1 MVKENDK
8 ATRYL
13 TLTSL
18 DQALNTLHERF
29 AYQPRVVT
37 VPILNS
43 SGKITADAVFSPL
56 SIPSAH
62 LSAMDGIAVK
72 SEETIGATDQKP
84 VLLTHVVRVN
94 TGNVIPDGFDAVI
107 MIEDVIEQNGSF
119 LIHSA
124 AHPWQHIRP
133 IGEDIAE
140 TEMIIPRLTTIRPVD
155 IGAMTSYG
163 ISEVPV
169 LELKVALIPTGSEI
183 IPVGQI
189 PIPGQVIESNMHM
202 AAAMISEAGVSVTHY
217 PIIPDDLDQIRDTV
231 RKAADSH
238 DIVIISAGSSKGTK
252 DFTAQVIDELG
263 EVIIHGVAI
272 KPAKPVIL
280 GEINNR
286 PVIGMPGYPIAC
298 HTILREIIQPLLKW
312 YGFDI
317 PEPDTLP
324 VQLTSAVQSS
334 IGTDEFVLATVG
346 KINNKW
352 VASPLSR
359 GSGIQMSMVRANAYL
374 KIPSDK
380 EGLETGA
387 ATTAYL
393 TVRPAVAEQVV
404 MITGS
409 HDPVVDHLSN
419 LIRSSGIQ
427 VASSHV
433 GSMGGILTL
442 KRGYCHL
449 APMHLLADDGDY
461 NIPYLQKYFPQEE
474 LILICVAERVQ
485 GVVSRESLGFEA
497 ITTHRFI
504 NRQRGSGTRMLLDH
518 ILKQKGIDTDQINGY
533 DREATTHLG
542 VCLAVKTG
550 DADLGMAVYSAA
562 HSFSLSFIPVGLERY
577 ELVTTREMFE
587 SDIRIRAIADLIKTP
602 DFVNILTRLGGYE
615 TGKTGEIRTCNPL

>member
-18 DQALNTLHERF
+18 DQALSTLQKRF
-29 AYQPRVVT
+29 ICKPRVVKIP
-37 VPILNS
+37 VLNS
-43 SGKITADAVFSPL
+43 SGKITADAIFSPL

-84 VLLTHVVRVN
+84 VRITNIVRVN

-107 MIEDVIEQNGSF
+107 MIEDVMEQDGSY
-119 LIHSA
+119 LIYSA

-140 TEMIIPRLTTIRPVD
+140 TEMIIPRLTTIRPAD

-163 ISEVPV
+163 IVEVPV
-169 LELKVALIPTGSEI
+169 LDLSVALIPTGSEI
-183 IPVGQI
+183 IPVGQK

-202 AAAMISEAGVSVTHY
+202 ASAMLSEAGISVTHY

-231 RKAADSH
+231 RIAAENH

-252 DFTAQVIDELG
+252 DFTAQVIEELG

-272 KPAKPVIL
+272 KPAKPVII
-280 GEINNR
+280 GEINR
-286 PVIGMPGYPIAC
+286 HPVIGMPGYPIAC
-298 HTILREIIQPLLKW
+298 HTILREIIKPLLTW

-317 PEPDTLP
+317 PDPDTIQ
-324 VQLTSAVQSS
+324 VHLTSALQSS

-346 KINNKW
+346 KINNEW

-359 GSGIQMSMVRANAYL
+359 GSGVQMSMVRSNAYL
-374 KIPSDK
+374 KIPSDQ
-380 EGLETGA
+380 EGLETGVK
-387 ATTAYL
+387 TTAYL
-393 TVRPAVAEQVV
+393 TVRPSVAEKVV

-409 HDPVVDHLSN
+409 HDPVIDHLSN
-419 LIRSSGIQ
+419 LIRNSGIQ
-427 VASSHV
+427 IASSHV
-433 GSMGGILTL
+433 GSMGGLLTL

-449 APMHLLADDGDY
+449 APMHLLADDGEY
-461 NIPYLQKYFPQEE
+461 NIPYLQKYFSEEE
-474 LILICVAERVQ
+474 LVLITVAERVQ
-485 GVVSRESLGFEA
+485 GIVSREALGFEA
-497 ITTHRFI
+497 LTTHQFI

-518 ILKQKGIDTDQINGY
+518 LLMQKGIPSDQIDGY

-562 HSFSLSFIPVGLERY
+562 HSFSLSFIPVGVERY
-577 ELVTTREMFE
+577 ELVTTRKLFE
-587 SDIRIRAIADLIKTP
+587 SDTRLRTIADLIKTE
-602 DFVNILTRLGGYE
+602 DFKNILTRLGGYE
-615 TGKTGEIRTCNPL
+615 IGKTGDIRTSSPT